1 MPAGRHGADMIHVST
16 ASTLVSAESPRVHAG
31 VLCLVRRLWE
41 IDDCDVLLNTPATV
55 MHRVTVSGETT
66 CWLTWEMSAVT
77 DGVTRVVLTHAEIG
91 LPKPPEPELD
101 EILVRLLRDLDAVRH
116 DH

>member
-1 MPAGRHGADMIHVST
+1 MIHVST
-16 ASTLVSAESPRVHAG
+16 ASTLVSAEPPRVHAA

-41 IDDCDVLLNTPATV
+41 IDDCDMLLNTPSTV

-66 CWLTWEMSAVT
+66 CWLTWELAGAT
-77 DGVTRVVLTHAEIG
+77 DGVTRVVLTHAEVG

-101 EILVRLLRDLDAVRH
+101 EILVRLLADLNEVRANRR
-116 DH
+116 